1 MLLLQDGF
9 QTSETERREVQG
21 QLLNEGNFK
30 IDCD

>member
-9 QTSETERREVQG
+9 QTSEIERREVQG
-21 QLLNEGNFK
+21 QLLNEGNFN